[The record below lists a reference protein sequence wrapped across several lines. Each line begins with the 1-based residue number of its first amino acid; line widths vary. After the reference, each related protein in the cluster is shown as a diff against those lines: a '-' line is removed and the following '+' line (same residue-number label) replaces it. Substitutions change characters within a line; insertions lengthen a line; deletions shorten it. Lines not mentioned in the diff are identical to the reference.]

1 MVHDEMKMSK
11 GYWQMAPEVRVETE
25 HAKTVELMKEK
36 TDKLKFLI
44 DEHTFLNS
52 TKWWKEHWQPR
63 NDSPMPSTPIKN
75 TQDTKSNIREMFSK
89 FAPSVNKILE
99 DNRQESLPF

>member
-1 MVHDEMKMSK
+1 
-11 GYWQMAPEVRVETE
+11 
-25 HAKTVELMKEK
+25 MKER

-63 NDSPMPSTPIKN
+63 NDGLAPAFAPVKTGSEE
-75 TQDTKSNIREMFSK
+75 TKSSIREL
-89 FAPSVNKILE
+89 FARAAPTVNKILE
-99 DNRQESLPF
+99 DNRQGSLPF

>member
-1 MVHDEMKMSK
+1 MKMSK

-63 NDSPMPSTPIKN
+63 NDGPISSSFAPTK
-75 TQDTKSNIREMFSK
+75 TQDTKTGIREL
-89 FAPSVNKILE
+89 FAKTAPTMSKILS
-99 DNRQESLPF
+99 DTRQGSLPF